1 MILVDTNISFPD
13 AYHVALMQKKKIEQI
28 YSFDEDFDK
37 FPQIKRLES

>member
-13 AYHVALMQKKKIEQI
+13 AYNAALMQKKKVRQI

-37 FPQIKRLES
+37 FPHIKRLEK